1 MVIIMGLIIDQT
13 NAMIG
18 VERTPGDLEIRSR
31 NAKLELH
38 QKFAEVNIHTE
49 LPKVKIDQYE
59 CFATA
64 GLKGNF
70 DFTKYWSQIAYQQV
84 MEYIG
89 KTAADGYTL
98 AAIENGG
105 NPIKEI
111 AVRDSSPVHEFGI
124 DFIPKARPQ
133 IDFTGS
139 IDIEWERTWEGTNNG
154 VDGDFNPGSVN
165 INFEPA
171 SISTYVKQY
180 PSINIEYQGNMIDSK
195 I

>member
-1 MVIIMGLIIDQT
+1 MNLSISTT
-13 NAMIG
+13 NIQLG
-18 VERTPGDLEIRSR
+18 IERTPARMDIESQ
-31 NAKLELH
+31 NATLSFRAK
-38 QKFAEVNIHTE
+38 QAKVNIHTE
-49 LPKVKIDQYE
+49 LPMVVIDQYE

-64 GLKGNF
+64 GLKNNY
-70 DFTKYWSQIAYQQV
+70 DFTQNVSQKAYQQV

-111 AVRDSSPVHEFGI
+111 AVRDAYPEHEFGI
-124 DFIPKARPQ
+124 DFIPKAGPR

-139 IDIEWERTWEGTNNG
+139 IDIEWERNSEGTNNG
-154 VDGDFNPGSVN
+154 VDGEFNPGSVN

-180 PSINIEYQGNMIDSK
+180 PSINIEYQENIIDSK